1 VTRRVLI
8 ILAGIGAVAALAVLG
23 MRFRLEA
30 RYRSVDIVL
39 DGGDWTTLIRR
50 EGRDAAGV
58 LREVRQ
64 RGATAVALSERTLKN
79 MAEDGIIGYAPGGA
93 LRAQAL
99 LGSASA
105 ALSKLKPEVLRPDA
119 VYVAAGP
126 DVLTFVT
133 ARMRALVGDERVKVV
148 DGVIE
153 VRGTQLD
160 LEELGLGFRPE
171 DAAPY
176 QAAGLAVVVR
186 PRNYRGLTPAS
197 LKVLVDSYAEVS
209 NPPTL
214 IFALT
219 EVQGYEGVLDA
230 AAEEYRRVGA
240 RFGRLEVFTARRKQ
254 KGEDRLTALI
264 RPDVIRVFS
273 LTPEELQTLRPAD
286 VVDKFVR
293 AAQERNLRILYLRPL
308 LFTPAGVP
316 ALDVNLGVVEDITS
330 GLHRLGFTP
339 SRSRPLEPLH
349 PPAPLLWLV
358 AVGAAALSLIVLT
371 DLARVLGVELPGVL
385 LVLVLAGAFAGTAV
399 LGRTGL
405 DNLWRQLL
413 ALGVAIMGGTGAAVW
428 ALPRRTGRSVMQG
441 YATLLRAAAAALL
454 TGLFVAALLSKW
466 EFMLALSVFLGV
478 KPAHIVPVALVAVW
492 VTFAQRPPGGW
503 RAAAREMAVWFRQ
516 PLLIG
521 AAVGVLAAAAA
532 GVLILA
538 RTGNVNLPLSG
549 VEQQV
554 RTTLESVLVARPRT
568 KEFLVGY
575 PALVLAGVAASLG
588 WKRATLGFGAI
599 GAIGTVGL
607 VNSFSHIHT
616 PLIYTVWRTGNA
628 LALGALVAVPGV
640 LVLLWIA
647 RRTGS

>member
-1 VTRRVLI
+1 MTRRVL
-8 ILAGIGAVAALAVLG
+8 LVLVGIGAVAALAVLG
-23 MRFRLEA
+23 MRFHLES

-58 LREVRQ
+58 LREVHG

-79 MAEDGIIGYAPGGA
+79 MAEDGIIGYAGGGS

-99 LGSASA
+99 LAPAGTP
-105 ALSKLKPEVLRPDA
+105 LTRLKPEVLRSDT
-119 VYVAAGP
+119 VYIAGAP
-126 DVLTFVT
+126 DVLAFLT
-133 ARMRALVGDERVKVV
+133 ARMRALVGAERAQMR
-148 DGVIE
+148 DGVLE
-153 VRGTQLD
+153 VRGTLLD

-197 LKVLVDSYAEVS
+197 LKVLVDSYADVS
-209 NPPTL
+209 KPPTL

-219 EVQGYEGVLDA
+219 EVQGYEGLLDA

-240 RFGRLEVFTARRKQ
+240 RFGRLEVFTVRRKQ
-254 KGEDRLTALI
+254 RGEDRLTALM

-273 LTPEELQTLRPAD
+273 LTPEELQTLPPAD

-330 GLHRLGFTP
+330 GLHRLGFAP
-339 SRSRPLEPLH
+339 GRSRPLEPLH
-349 PPAPLLWLV
+349 PPAPLVRLV
-358 AVGAAALSLIVLT
+358 AGGAAALGLIVLT
-371 DLARVLGVELPGVL
+371 DLARALGVVLPGMVS
-385 LVLVLAGAFAGTAV
+385 VIVLAGTLAGTAI

-405 DNLWRQLL
+405 DGLWRQIL
-413 ALGVAIMGGTGAAVW
+413 ALGIAIMGATGAAFW
-428 ALPRRTGRSVMQG
+428 ALPRRTGRPVIQG
-441 YATLLRAAAAALL
+441 YATLLRAAAAALV

-478 KPAHIVPVALVAVW
+478 KPAHIIPVALVALW
-492 VTFAQRPPGGW
+492 VTFNQRPPGGW

-516 PLLIG
+516 PLRIG
-521 AAVGVLAAAAA
+521 AAVGVLVGAAAA
-532 GVLILA
+532 VLIVA

-549 VEQQV
+549 VEQQI

-575 PALVLAGVAASLG
+575 PALVLAGVAAGLG
-588 WKRATLGFGAI
+588 WKRATLAFGAI
-599 GAIGTVGL
+599 GAVGTVGL

-628 LALGALVAVPGV
+628 MALGALVAVPGV